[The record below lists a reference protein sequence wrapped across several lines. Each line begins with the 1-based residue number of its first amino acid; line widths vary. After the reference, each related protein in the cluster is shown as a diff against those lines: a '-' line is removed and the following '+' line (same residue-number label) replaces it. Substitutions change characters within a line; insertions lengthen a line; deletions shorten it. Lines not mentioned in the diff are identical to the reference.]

1 MITRRSFLAA
11 SLSLATG
18 EAAIGPGLAQTYP
31 TRAIKIIVPFPA
43 GGASDVMARLLADR
57 LSPALG
63 QTVIVENR
71 PGGAGGSIG
80 AKAVA
85 TADPDGYTLLL
96 CPLEVLTQAPLVYKN
111 VDYGPMSFAPI
122 ALLMNSANVIV
133 VHPSVPVRTLQE
145 LAAYA
150 KANPGKIRF
159 ASPGYGTTPHL
170 IGEIFRRITGAEVIH
185 VPYRGSAPAINDLL
199 AAQVQMYMDS
209 LTVLLAHIEAGGL
222 HPLAVA
228 SEAANPYL
236 PEVPTTPAS
245 GFPTLQTVYRLGLY
259 APPATPANVVEML
272 NRSVN
277 HALKS
282 ANIQEGLRKLGA
294 DAMGGPAQSFA
305 AFMLANA
312 KASAEMVAAA
322 GVQPQ

>member
-1 MITRRSFLAA
+1 MITKRGLLAA
-11 SLSLATG
+11 SFAAAFGQAARSPSLAQ
-18 EAAIGPGLAQTYP
+18 IYP
-31 TRAIKIIVPFPA
+31 ARAIKIIVPFPA

-57 LSPALG
+57 LSPALR

-111 VDYGPMSFAPI
+111 IDYEPTSLAPI
-122 ALLMNSANVIV
+122 ALLMNSANAIV

-159 ASPGYGTTPHL
+159 GSPGYGTTPHL

-209 LTVLLAHIEAGGL
+209 LTVLLALIEAGSL
-222 HPLAVA
+222 RPLAVA
-228 SEAANPYL
+228 SDAPSPYL
-236 PEVPTTPAS
+236 PDVPTTVAS
-245 GFPTLQTVYRLGLY
+245 GFAMLQTVYRLGLY
-259 APPATPANVVEML
+259 APLATPANIVETL
-272 NRSVN
+272 NKAVNEALRS
-277 HALKS
+277 ASIEAGLK
-282 ANIQEGLRKLGA
+282 KLGA
-294 DAMGGPAQSFA
+294 DVIGGSAQSFA
-305 AFMLANA
+305 TFMAVNA
-312 KASAEMVAAA
+312 QASAEMVAAS
-322 GVQPQ
+322 GVQAQ

>member
-1 MITRRSFLAA
+1 VITKRSFLGVTFAAAFGQAA
-11 SLSLATG
+11 SGQS
-18 EAAIGPGLAQTYP
+18 LAQTYP

-96 CPLEVLTQAPLVYKN
+96 WPLEVLTQAPLVYRN
-111 VDYGPMSFAPI
+111 IDYEPKSFAPI
-122 ALLMNSANVIV
+122 ALLMSSANALV
-133 VHPSVPVRTLQE
+133 VHPSVPVRSLQE
-145 LAAYA
+145 LATYA

-159 ASPGYGTTPHL
+159 GSPGFGTTPHL
-170 IGEIFRRITGAEVIH
+170 VGEIFRRITGAEVIH

-209 LTVLLAHIEAGGL
+209 LTVLLALIEAGNL
-222 HPLAVA
+222 RPLAVA
-228 SEAANPYL
+228 SDVPSPYL
-236 PEVPTTPAS
+236 PDVPTTVAS

-259 APPATPANVVEML
+259 APPDTPANIVEML

-277 HALKS
+277 DALKS
-282 ANIQEGLRKLGA
+282 TNIQQGLRKLGA
-294 DAMGGPAQSFA
+294 DAMGGSAQSFA

>member
-1 MITRRSFLAA
+1 MITRRSFVSATLAA
-11 SLSLATG
+11 VIGQTTTCPGAT
-18 EAAIGPGLAQTYP
+18 QTWP
-31 TRAIKIIVPFPA
+31 ARPIKIIVPFPA

-111 VDYGPMSFAPI
+111 VDYGPMSLAPI
-122 ALLMNSANVIV
+122 ALLMNSANAIV
-133 VHPSVPVRTLQE
+133 VHPSIPVRTLQE

-209 LTVLLAHIEAGGL
+209 LTVLLAHIEAGSL
-222 HPLAVA
+222 RPLAVA
-228 SEAANPYL
+228 SEAASPYL
-236 PEVPTTPAS
+236 PGVPTAPAA

-259 APPATPANVVEML
+259 APPATPANIVEML

-277 HALKS
+277 DALKS
-282 ANIQEGLRKLGA
+282 TNIQEGLRKLGA
-294 DAMGGPAQSFA
+294 DAMGGSAQSFA

-322 GVQPQ
+322 GVEPQ

>member
-1 MITRRSFLAA
+1 VIGQT
-11 SLSLATG
+11 ATG
-18 EAAIGPGLAQTYP
+18 PGATQTWP
-31 TRAIKIIVPFPA
+31 ARPIKIIVPFPA

-80 AKAVA
+80 AKADA
-85 TADPDGYTLLL
+85 TADPDGYTLLV

-111 VDYGPMSFAPI
+111 VDYEPRSFAPI
-122 ALLMNSANVIV
+122 ALLMSSANAIV
-133 VHPSVPVRTLQE
+133 VHPSLPVRTLPQ

-159 ASPGYGTTPHL
+159 GSPGFGTTPHL
-170 IGEIFRRITGAEVIH
+170 IGELFGRLTGAEI
-185 VPYRGSAPAINDLL
+185 
-199 AAQVQMYMDS
+199 MYMDS
-209 LTVLLAHIEAGGL
+209 LTVLLALIEGGNL
-222 HPLAVA
+222 RPLAVA
-228 SEAANPYL
+228 SDAPSPYL
-236 PEVPTTPAS
+236 PDVPTTVAS
-245 GFPTLQTVYRLGLY
+245 GFPMLQTVYRLGLY
-259 APPATPANVVEML
+259 APLATPANIVEML

-277 HALKS
+277 DALKS
-282 ANIQEGLRKLGA
+282 TKIQEGLRKLGA
-294 DAMGGPAQSFA
+294 DAMGGSAQSFA

-322 GVQPQ
+322 GVEPQ

>member
-11 SLSLATG
+11 TLSGAIGQAAT
-18 EAAIGPGLAQTYP
+18 GPGLAQTYP
-31 TRAIKIIVPFPA
+31 ARALKIIVPFPA

-57 LSPALG
+57 LSRALDE
-63 QTVIVENR
+63 TIIVENR

-111 VDYGPMSFAPI
+111 TGYEPTSFAPI
-122 ALLMNSANVIV
+122 APLMNSANAIV

-150 KANPGKIRF
+150 KANPGKMRF
-159 ASPGYGTTPHL
+159 GSPGYGTSPHL
-170 IGEIFRRITGAEVIH
+170 VGELFRRITGADVIH

-209 LTVLLAHIEAGGL
+209 LTVLLAHIEAGNL
-222 HPLAVA
+222 RPLAIADDAA
-228 SEAANPYL
+228 SPYL
-236 PEVPTTPAS
+236 PDVPTTVAS

-259 APPATPANVVEML
+259 GPRAMPANIVEAL
-272 NRSVN
+272 NRAVN
-277 HALKS
+277 VALQS
-282 ANIQEGLRKLGA
+282 TNMQESLRKLGA
-294 DAMGGPAQSFA
+294 DAIGGSAQSFA
-305 AFMLANA
+305 TFMLANA

>member
-1 MITRRSFLAA
+1 MITRRSFVSATLAA
-11 SLSLATG
+11 VIGQTATG
-18 EAAIGPGLAQTYP
+18 PGATQTWP
-31 TRAIKIIVPFPA
+31 ARPIKIIVPFPA

-63 QTVIVENR
+63 QTVIVENP

-80 AKAVA
+80 AKADA
-85 TADPDGYTLLL
+85 TADPDGYTLLV

-111 VDYGPMSFAPI
+111 VDYEPRSFAPI
-122 ALLMNSANVIV
+122 ALLMSSANAIV
-133 VHPSVPVRTLQE
+133 VHPSLPVRTLPQ

-159 ASPGYGTTPHL
+159 GSPGFGTTPHL
-170 IGEIFRRITGAEVIH
+170 IGELFGRLTGAEIIH

-209 LTVLLAHIEAGGL
+209 LTVLLALIEGGNL
-222 HPLAVA
+222 RPLAVA
-228 SEAANPYL
+228 SDAPSPYL
-236 PEVPTTPAS
+236 PDVPTTVAS
-245 GFPTLQTVYRLGLY
+245 GFPMLQTVYRLGLY
-259 APPATPANVVEML
+259 APLATPANIVEML

-277 HALKS
+277 DALKS
-282 ANIQEGLRKLGA
+282 TKIQEGLRKLGA
-294 DAMGGPAQSFA
+294 DAMGGSAQSFA

-322 GVQPQ
+322 GVEPQ

>member
-1 MITRRSFLAA
+1 MITKRCFLAA
-11 SLSLATG
+11 TF
-18 EAAIGPGLAQTYP
+18 AAAFGQAASGPASAQSFP
-31 TRAIKIIVPFPA
+31 ARAIKIIVPFPA

-111 VDYGPMSFAPI
+111 VDYEPASFASI
-122 ALLMNSANVIV
+122 ALLMSSANAIV
-133 VHPSVPVRTLQE
+133 VHPSVPVRSLKE

-159 ASPGYGTTPHL
+159 ASPGFGTTPHL
-170 IGEIFRRITGAEVIH
+170 IGEMFRRITGAEVIH

-209 LTVLLAHIEAGGL
+209 LTVLLAHIQAGNL
-222 HPLAVA
+222 RPLAVA
-228 SEAANPYL
+228 SDVTSPYL
-236 PEVPTTPAS
+236 PDVPTTVAG

-259 APPATPANVVEML
+259 APRATPTNIVEAL
-272 NRSVN
+272 NKSVDA
-277 HALKS
+277 ALKS
-282 ANIQEGLRKLGA
+282 ANIQAGLRKLGA
-294 DAMGGPAQSFA
+294 DAIGGSAQGFA

>member
-1 MITRRSFLAA
+1 MIGQT
-11 SLSLATG
+11 TT
-18 EAAIGPGLAQTYP
+18 GPGATQTWP
-31 TRAIKIIVPFPA
+31 ARPIKIIVPFPA

-111 VDYGPMSFAPI
+111 IDYEPRSFAPI
-122 ALLMNSANVIV
+122 ALLMSSANAIV
-133 VHPSVPVRTLQE
+133 VHPSLPVRTLPQ

-159 ASPGYGTTPHL
+159 GSPGFGTTPHL
-170 IGEIFRRITGAEVIH
+170 IGELFGRLTGAEI
-185 VPYRGSAPAINDLL
+185 
-199 AAQVQMYMDS
+199 MYMDS
-209 LTVLLAHIEAGGL
+209 LTVLLALIEAGNL
-222 HPLAVA
+222 RPLAVA
-228 SEAANPYL
+228 SDAPSPYL
-236 PEVPTTPAS
+236 PDVPTTVAS
-245 GFPTLQTVYRLGLY
+245 GFPMLQTVYRLGLY
-259 APPATPANVVEML
+259 APLATPANIVEML

-277 HALKS
+277 DALKS
-282 ANIQEGLRKLGA
+282 TKIQEGLRKLGA
-294 DAMGGPAQSFA
+294 DAMGGSAQSFA

-322 GVQPQ
+322 GVEPQ

>member
-1 MITRRSFLAA
+1 MITKRGFLAA
-11 SLSLATG
+11 TI
-18 EAAIGPGLAQTYP
+18 AASFGQVASDPGLAQTYP
-31 TRAIKIIVPFPA
+31 ARAIKIIVPFPA

-111 VDYGPMSFAPI
+111 IDYEPTSFVPI
-122 ALLMNSANVIV
+122 ALLMESANAIV
-133 VHPSVPVRTLQE
+133 VHPSIPVRTLQE

-150 KANPGKIRF
+150 KANPGRIRF
-159 ASPGYGTTPHL
+159 GSPGFGTTPHL

-209 LTVLLAHIEAGGL
+209 LTVLLAHIEARNFR
-222 HPLAVA
+222 PLAVA
-228 SEAANPYL
+228 SETASPYL
-236 PEVPTTPAS
+236 PDVPTTVAS

-259 APPATPANVVEML
+259 APRATPTNIVDAL
-272 NRSVN
+272 NKSVN
-277 HALKS
+277 DALKS
-282 ANIQEGLRKLGA
+282 TNIQEGLRKLGA
-294 DAMGGPAQSFA
+294 DTIGGSAQNFA
-305 AFMLANA
+305 AFMQANA
-312 KASAEMVAAA
+312 KASAEMVATA

>member
-1 MITRRSFLAA
+1 MITKRGFLAA
-11 SLSLATG
+11 TI
-18 EAAIGPGLAQTYP
+18 AASFGQVASDPGLAQTYP
-31 TRAIKIIVPFPA
+31 ARAIKIIVPFPA

-111 VDYGPMSFAPI
+111 IDYEPTSFVPI
-122 ALLMNSANVIV
+122 ALLM
-133 VHPSVPVRTLQE
+133 
-145 LAAYA
+145 
-150 KANPGKIRF
+150 ANPGRIRF
-159 ASPGYGTTPHL
+159 GSPGFGTTPHL

-209 LTVLLAHIEAGGL
+209 LTVLLAHIEARNFR
-222 HPLAVA
+222 PLAVA
-228 SEAANPYL
+228 SETASPYL
-236 PEVPTTPAS
+236 PDVPTTVAS

-259 APPATPANVVEML
+259 APRATPTNIVDAL
-272 NRSVN
+272 NKSVN
-277 HALKS
+277 DALKS
-282 ANIQEGLRKLGA
+282 ANIHEGLRKLGA
-294 DAMGGPAQSFA
+294 DTIGGSAQSFA

-312 KASAEMVAAA
+312 KASAEMVTAS

>member
-11 SLSLATG
+11 ILSGAIGQAATG
-18 EAAIGPGLAQTYP
+18 PDLAQTYP
-31 TRAIKIIVPFPA
+31 ARAIKIIVPFPA

-57 LSPALG
+57 LSPALD
-63 QTVIVENR
+63 QAIIVENR
-71 PGGAGGSIG
+71 PCGAGGSVG

-111 VDYGPMSFAPI
+111 INYEPTSFAPI
-122 ALLMNSANVIV
+122 APLMNSANAIV

-150 KANPGKIRF
+150 KANPGKMRF
-159 ASPGYGTTPHL
+159 GSPGYGTSPHL
-170 IGEIFRRITGAEVIH
+170 VGELFRRITGADVIH
-185 VPYRGSAPAINDLL
+185 VPYRGSAPAINGLL

-209 LTVLLAHIEAGGL
+209 LTVLLAHIEAGNL
-222 HPLAVA
+222 RPLAIADDAV
-228 SEAANPYL
+228 SPYL
-236 PEVPTTPAS
+236 PDVPTTVAS
-245 GFPTLQTVYRLGLY
+245 GFPTLQTVYRLGFY
-259 APPATPANVVEML
+259 GPRATPANIVDAL

-277 HALKS
+277 VALKS
-282 ANIQEGLRKLGA
+282 TNMQESLRKLGA
-294 DAMGGPAQSFA
+294 DAMGGSAQSFA
-305 AFMLANA
+305 TFMLANA
-312 KASAEMVAAA
+312 TASAEMVAEA

>member
-1 MITRRSFLAA
+1 MITRRSFLAV
-11 SLSLATG
+11 SLA
-18 EAAIGPGLAQTYP
+18 AALGHAASGPGWAQTYP

-111 VDYGPMSFAPI
+111 VDYEPASFAPI
-122 ALLMNSANVIV
+122 ALLMNSANAFV

-150 KANPGKIRF
+150 KANPGKVRF
-159 ASPGYGTTPHL
+159 GSPGFGTTPHL
-170 IGEIFRRITGAEVIH
+170 IGELFGRIAGAEVIH

-199 AAQVQMYMDS
+199 AGQVQMYMDS
-209 LTVLLAHIEAGGL
+209 LTVLLALIEAGAL
-222 HPLAVA
+222 RPLAVA
-228 SEAANPYL
+228 SDAPSPYL
-236 PEVPTTPAS
+236 PDVPTTVAS

-259 APPATPANVVEML
+259 APPATPANIVEML

-277 HALKS
+277 DALKS
-282 ANIQEGLRKLGA
+282 ANIQTGLRKLGA
-294 DAMGGPAQSFA
+294 DAMGGSAQSFA

-312 KASAEMVAAA
+312 KASAEMVAAS